1 MARGHDQ
8 PNPAL
13 IIEGPRRPQP
23 SKRVQGQDYPVS
35 VIEKL
40 QKRDRGTVLTAQ
52 IIGLADKL
60 FKGITK
66 APELPELQESS
77 ENIIDEFL
85 DTNEKGKTYMRDMMK
100 PVGDACRDDGTLK
113 EANEM
118 VWPDSPTALE
128 APQDNFREYDEIYV
142 GFQDETDS
150 IDLPNIKVNSVL
162 CF

>member
-1 MARGHDQ
+1 MCSVLGNRRSQRTCIVFVGSRIATDRPINATEVPYLQHKLLDL
-8 PNPAL
+8 L
-13 IIEGPRRPQP
+13 IN
-23 SKRVQGQDYPVS
+23 Y
-35 VIEKL
+35 
-40 QKRDRGTVLTAQ
+40 
-52 IIGLADKL
+52 KL

-100 PVGDACRDDGTLK
+100 PVSDACRDDGTLK